1 LFKVLLKEVFSE
13 TTDIAYFLNIQSVL
27 LFHICYSIFA
37 LLFLRIYP
45 IQYPM
50 QNKGAI
56 SFFAIML
63 ALVCLFELSFTW
75 KASSVENDAKE
86 FAAGDPIKEKA
97 YIDSIA
103 SEVVYN
109 AIFRKYT
116 YRECK
121 EKELNLGL
129 DLKGGMNVT
138 LEVAVSDVVRS
149 LSNNSTD
156 PVFTKAMNLAITR
169 QKSKGGDFIDLFAA
183 AVKETD
189 PAARL
194 SSPAFF
200 GNKDMKDLVNSK
212 MTDDEV
218 LVVIRAKVK
227 ASVDNAYTVIRNRI
241 DKFGVTQP
249 NIQRLEGS
257 DRILVELPGVKE
269 PERVRKLLQGAAKL
283 EFWETFENKDA
294 FQFLETANKKLKD
307 LNNAGKTVATTPS
320 VTDSTATT
328 VDSTAAV
335 KDTSKTLAEKMAL
348 ADSSSTKD
356 TSQVAQRAKALKDNP
371 LYAVLSPNIN
381 QTEQGS
387 TFRPG
392 PVVGIALT
400 KDTSRVNEILNMP
413 LIKEAFPKDIRFF
426 WSVKP
431 FDEKENAFEL
441 VAIKVPRDGKPRL
454 TGEYVTDARLS
465 YGQLNNKPEV
475 TMAMNGEGAGIWK
488 RMTGENI
495 GKSVAIV
502 LDNYVYSY
510 PTVQSEIGGGNSSI
524 TGNFTIKEAEDLSNI
539 LNSGKMDAPARIVE
553 EAVVGPSLG
562 AEAINSGLLSAL
574 AGLVLVF
581 LFMGFYYSGGG
592 LVADIA
598 LIANV
603 FFLMGVMTSLGAV
616 LTLPGIAGIVLT
628 IGMSVDANVLIYER
642 VREELAGGKSYKQA
656 VEDGFKGAYSAII
669 DSNVTTLLTGV
680 ILYIFGTGPIQ
691 GFATTL
697 VIGILT
703 SLFSAIFITRLVFE
717 FLGKRN
723 KTVSFSIPLTAK
735 LFSGS
740 NFDFINQRK
749 RFYIVS
755 LAVIVIGLGFMFTK
769 GFGYGVDFEGG
780 RSYVVRFDKPV
791 QTDAARTILFKAF
804 QKSPDVKVY
813 GGSDQLKITT
823 GYMLEDE
830 STSADSIVAGKM
842 ISELTAITGKAPTIL
857 SSQKVEPTVAN
868 DIKDS
873 AVLSVI
879 FSLLVLFLYLLLRFR
894 KWQYGVGAIAALA
907 YVVVFILSIFSIFNH
922 ILPFSLDI
930 DQAFIAAILTVVGY
944 AINDT
949 VVIFDR
955 IREYL
960 AMPNSKK
967 EDLSTIINNALN
979 STLSRTAVTGLTTI
993 GVLIILF
1000 VFGGE
1005 VIRGFAFAMLLGV
1018 IVGTY
1023 TSLFVASPVVVDLT
1037 RRTASKSV
1045 EEKK

>member
-1 LFKVLLKEVFSE
+1 
-13 TTDIAYFLNIQSVL
+13 
-27 LFHICYSIFA
+27 
-37 LLFLRIYP
+37 
-45 IQYPM
+45 M

-75 KASSVENDAKE
+75 KASSVESDAKE
-86 FAAGDPIKEKA
+86 FAAGDPKKEKA

-156 PVFTKAMNLAITR
+156 PVFTKSMNLAIAR

-212 MTDDEV
+212 MTDEEV
-218 LVVIRAKVK
+218 IAVIRTKVK
-227 ASVDNAYTVIRNRI
+227 SSVDNAYTVIRNRI

-307 LNNAGKTVATTPS
+307 LNTAGKAGVTTPTLVDSSATPAADSTVA
-320 VTDSTATT
+320 A
-328 VDSTAAV
+328 
-335 KDTSKTLAEKMAL
+335 KDTSMSLADKMAK
-348 ADSSSTKD
+348 ADSSTTKD
-356 TSQVAQRAKALKDNP
+356 TSQAAQRAQALKDNP

-400 KDTSRVNEILNMP
+400 KDTSRVNAILSMP
-413 LIKEAFPKDIRFF
+413 QIKEAFPKDIRFL

-502 LDNYVYSY
+502 LDDYVYSY
-510 PTVQSEIGGGNSSI
+510 PTVQSEIAGGNSSI

-562 AEAINSGLLSAL
+562 QEAINSGLLSAL

-592 LVADIA
+592 LVADVA

-642 VREELAGGKSYKQA
+642 IREELAGGKGYKQA
-656 VEDGFKGAYSAII
+656 VADGFKGAYSAII

-723 KTVSFSIPLTAK
+723 KTVSFSIPMTAK

-830 STSADSIVAGKM
+830 STSADSIVAGKLV
-842 ISELTAITGKAPTIL
+842 SELKAITGAAPTIL

-1000 VFGGE
+1000 IFGGE

-1037 RRTASKSV
+1037 RRTAGKSE

>member
-1 LFKVLLKEVFSE
+1 
-13 TTDIAYFLNIQSVL
+13 
-27 LFHICYSIFA
+27 
-37 LLFLRIYP
+37 
-45 IQYPM
+45 M

-86 FAAGDPIKEKA
+86 FAAGDPKKEKA

-149 LSNNSTD
+149 LSNNSAD
-156 PVFTKAMNLAITR
+156 PTFIKSMNLAIAR
-169 QKSKGGDFIDLFAA
+169 QKSNGGDFIDLFAA

-212 MTDDEV
+212 MTDEEV
-218 LVVIRAKVK
+218 IVVIRTKVK
-227 ASVDNAYTVIRNRI
+227 SSVDNAYTVIRNRI

-307 LNNAGKTVATTPS
+307 LNTADKAGTPTPS
-320 VTDSTATT
+320 I
-328 VDSTAAV
+328 VDSTTAKSADSTSAA
-335 KDTSKTLAEKMAL
+335 KDTNMTLAEKMAK
-348 ADSSSTKD
+348 ADTSSSKD
-356 TSQVAQRAKALKDNP
+356 TSQAAQRTQALKDNP
-371 LYAVLSPNIN
+371 LYAVLSPNID
-381 QTEQGS
+381 QTEKGS
-387 TFRPG
+387 SFRPG
-392 PVVGIALT
+392 PVVGISLT
-400 KDTSRVNEILNMP
+400 KDTSRVNAILSMP
-413 LIKEAFPKDIRFF
+413 QIREAFPKDIRFL
-426 WSVKP
+426 WSVKSI
-431 FDEKENAFEL
+431 DEKENAFEL

-502 LDNYVYSY
+502 LDDYVYSY
-510 PTVQSEIGGGNSSI
+510 PTVQSEIAGGNSSI

-562 AEAINSGLLSAL
+562 QEAINSGLLSAL

-642 VREELAGGKSYKQA
+642 IREELAGGKGYKQA
-656 VEDGFKGAYSAII
+656 VADGFKGAYSAII

-717 FLGKRN
+717 FLGNRDKSVN
-723 KTVSFSIPLTAK
+723 FSIPMTAK

-749 RFYIVS
+749 RFYIIS
-755 LAVIVIGLGFMFTK
+755 LAVIVIGLGFMVTK

-873 AVLSVI
+873 AVLSVF

-894 KWQYGVGAIAALA
+894 KWQYGIGAIAALS
-907 YVVVFILSIFSIFNH
+907 YVVIFILSIFSIFNH

-1000 VFGGE
+1000 IFGGE
-1005 VIRGFAFAMLLGV
+1005 VIRGFAFAMLIGV

-1037 RRTASKSV
+1037 RRTAGKSE

>member
-1 LFKVLLKEVFSE
+1 
-13 TTDIAYFLNIQSVL
+13 
-27 LFHICYSIFA
+27 
-37 LLFLRIYP
+37 
-45 IQYPM
+45 M

-75 KASSVENDAKE
+75 KASSVESDAKE
-86 FAAGDPIKEKA
+86 FAAGDPKKEKA

-156 PVFTKAMNLAITR
+156 PVFTKSMNLAIAR

-212 MTDDEV
+212 MTDEEV
-218 LVVIRAKVK
+218 IAVIRAKVK
-227 ASVDNAYTVIRNRI
+227 SSVDNAYTVIRNRI

-307 LNNAGKTVATTPS
+307 LNTASKAGVTTPS
-320 VTDSTATT
+320 LVDSSATPAADST
-328 VDSTAAV
+328 VAA
-335 KDTSKTLAEKMAL
+335 KDTSMSLADKMAK
-348 ADSSSTKD
+348 ADSSATKD
-356 TSQVAQRAKALKDNP
+356 TSQAAQRAQALKDNP

-400 KDTSRVNEILNMP
+400 KDTSRVNAILSMP
-413 LIKEAFPKDIRFF
+413 QIKEAFPKDIRFL

-502 LDNYVYSY
+502 LDDYVYSY
-510 PTVQSEIGGGNSSI
+510 PTVQSEIAGGNSSI

-562 AEAINSGLLSAL
+562 QEAINSGLLSAL

-592 LVADIA
+592 LVADVA

-642 VREELAGGKSYKQA
+642 IREELAGGKGYKQA
-656 VEDGFKGAYSAII
+656 VADGFKGAYSAII

-717 FLGKRN
+717 FLGNRN
-723 KTVSFSIPLTAK
+723 KSVSFSIPMTAK

-749 RFYIVS
+749 RFYIIS
-755 LAVIVIGLGFMFTK
+755 LAVIVIGVGFMFTK

-842 ISELTAITGKAPTIL
+842 ISELTAITGTAPTIL

-873 AVLSVI
+873 AVLSVF

-907 YVVVFILSIFSIFNH
+907 YVVLFILSIFSIFNH

-1037 RRTASKSV
+1037 RRTAGKSE

>member
-1 LFKVLLKEVFSE
+1 
-13 TTDIAYFLNIQSVL
+13 
-27 LFHICYSIFA
+27 
-37 LLFLRIYP
+37 
-45 IQYPM
+45 M

-75 KASSVENDAKE
+75 KAGSVESDAKK
-86 FAAGDPIKEKA
+86 FAAGDPKKEKA
-97 YIDSIA
+97 YMDSIA

-149 LSNNSTD
+149 LSNNSND
-156 PVFTKAMNLAITR
+156 PTFLKSMDLAIAR
-169 QKSKGGDFIDLFAA
+169 QKSKGGDFIDLFAS

-212 MTDDEV
+212 MTDEEV
-218 LVVIRAKVK
+218 IQVIRTKVK
-227 ASVDNAYTVIRNRI
+227 ASIDNAYTVIRNRI

-283 EFWETFENKDA
+283 EFWETIENKDA
-294 FQFLETANKKLKD
+294 FQYLEAANKKLKD
-307 LNNAGKTVATTPS
+307 LSLVQTSGVVAS
-320 VTDSTATT
+320 VTT
-328 VDSTAAV
+328 DSTAAV
-335 KDTSKTLAEKMAL
+335 TDSTVAVKDTSMSLAQKL
-348 ADSSSTKD
+348 ATADTSASKD
-356 TSQVAQRAKALKDNP
+356 TSDAAQRAQALKDNP

-381 QTEQGS
+381 QTNEGS

-392 PVVGIALT
+392 PVVGVSLA
-400 KDTSRVNEILNMP
+400 KDTSRVNEIMSMP
-413 LIKEAFPKDIRFF
+413 QVKEVFPKDVRFF

-431 FDEKENAFEL
+431 FDEKGNAFEL

-454 TGEYVTDARLS
+454 TGEFVTDARLS

-475 TMAMNGEGAGIWK
+475 TMAMSGEGAGIWK

-510 PTVQSEIGGGNSSI
+510 PTVQGEIAGGNSSI
-524 TGNFTIKEAEDLSNI
+524 TGNFSIKEAEDLANI

-562 AEAINSGLLSAL
+562 AEAISAGLLSAL

-642 VREELAGGKSYKQA
+642 IREELAAGKAYKQA
-656 VEDGFKGAYSAII
+656 IADGFKGAYSAII
-669 DSNVTTLLTGV
+669 DSNVTTLLTGI

-717 FLGKRN
+717 FLGARN
-723 KTVSFSIPLTAK
+723 KQVKFSIPMTAK

-755 LAVIVIGLGFMFTK
+755 LAVIVVGLGFMFTK
-769 GFGYGVDFEGG
+769 GFGFGVDFEGG

-791 QTDAARTILFKAF
+791 QTDAARSILYAAFK
-804 QKSPDVKVY
+804 KSPDVKVY
-813 GGSDQLKITT
+813 GSSDQLKITT

-830 STSADSIVAGKM
+830 SIAADSIVASQM
-842 ISELTAITGKAPTIL
+842 LTELSTITGATPVIL

-907 YVVVFILSIFSIFNH
+907 YVVIFILSIFSIFNH
-922 ILPFSLDI
+922 VLPFSLDI

-1000 VFGGE
+1000 IFGGE
-1005 VIRGFAFAMLLGV
+1005 VIRGFAFAMLIGV

-1037 RRTASKSV
+1037 RRSIGKSN

>member
-1 LFKVLLKEVFSE
+1 
-13 TTDIAYFLNIQSVL
+13 
-27 LFHICYSIFA
+27 
-37 LLFLRIYP
+37 
-45 IQYPM
+45 M

-156 PVFTKAMNLAITR
+156 PVFTKSMTLAISR
-169 QKSKGGDFIDLFAA
+169 QKSNGGDFIDLFAA

-218 LVVIRAKVK
+218 LVVVRTKVK

-307 LNNAGKTVATTPS
+307 LNNAGKTGATSPS
-320 VTDSTATT
+320 VTDSTATS

-335 KDTSKTLAEKMAL
+335 KDTSMSLAEKMAN
-348 ADSSSTKD
+348 ADSSTTKD
-356 TSQVAQRAKALKDNP
+356 TSQVAQRAKALKENP

-381 QTEQGS
+381 QTNEGS

-400 KDTSRVNEILNMP
+400 KDTSRVNTILNMP
-413 LIKEAFPKDIRFF
+413 QIKEAFPKDIRFF

-642 VREELAGGKSYKQA
+642 IREELAGGKSYKQA

-749 RFYIVS
+749 RFYIIS

-813 GGSDQLKITT
+813 GSSDQLKITT

-830 STSADSIVAGKM
+830 SISADSIVAGKM

-907 YVVVFILSIFSIFNH
+907 YVVIFILSIFSIFNH